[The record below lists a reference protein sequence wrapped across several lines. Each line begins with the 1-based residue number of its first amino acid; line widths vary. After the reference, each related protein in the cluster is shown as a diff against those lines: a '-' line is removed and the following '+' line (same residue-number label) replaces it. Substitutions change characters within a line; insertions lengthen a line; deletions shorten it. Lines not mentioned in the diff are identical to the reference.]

1 MLARIYLAI
10 LLIRIKIG
18 IKWNLVW
25 GHWFDTL
32 R

>member
-1 MLARIYLAI
+1 MLARLYLSI
-10 LLIRIKIG
+10 LLIRIRFAL
-18 IKWNLVW
+18 KWNLVW